1 MPKSRQVGLLVE
13 TATNSG
19 RSILRGI
26 ARYIRTHETW
36 QCFMAPGMSEEFPV
50 GLQDWQGDGV
60 LATAATDSMRRELRR
75 RKLPVIDLSNEKSD
89 SPFPRVLADDAGI
102 GRLAAEH
109 FLDRGYRHFGF
120 YGLPDD
126 NYSNLRME
134 GFRKRL
140 AEEDIEVHVN
150 RTESLGQTEDWRW
163 WRDISEQWIRSVPRP
178 IGVLACND
186 NQGRTLT
193 GVCNRSGLRVPE
205 DVSILGVDND
215 EVMCE
220 LCNPPMSSIEK
231 ADDTRGY
238 EAAAL
243 LEKLMR
249 GKSPPPGPLTIPPRK
264 IVSRQSTDLLA
275 VDDPDVADAVR
286 FIRRHAHEPI
296 LVKNVLQEVP
306 ISRRSLEKRF
316 LEILGRLPGEEIR
329 RVHVARAKTLLA
341 ESDLPLAEVAR
352 RSGLRTAKSLSDIF
366 RRHVGITPS
375 EYRQQHLIR

>member
-1 MPKSRQVGLLVE
+1 
-13 TATNSG
+13 
-19 RSILRGI
+19 
-26 ARYIRTHETW
+26 
-36 QCFMAPGMSEEFPV
+36 MSEEFPV

-193 GVCNRSGLRVPE
+193 SVCNRSGLRVPE

-286 FIRRHAHEPI
+286 FIRQHAHEPI